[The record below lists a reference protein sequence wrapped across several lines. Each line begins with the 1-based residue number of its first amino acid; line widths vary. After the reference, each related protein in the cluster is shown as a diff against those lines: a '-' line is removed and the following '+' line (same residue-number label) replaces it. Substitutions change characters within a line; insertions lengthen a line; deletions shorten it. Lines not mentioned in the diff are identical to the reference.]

1 MFFYQGFKIMQL
13 GYRSNHHW
21 AVFISGRGSNLGS
34 LMQCSFLS
42 SIRLVVS
49 SRQKAYGLKKAK
61 RYGAATKVLSPQV
74 DWQDLL
80 LTLENYN
87 ISKIF
92 LAGFMKI
99 LPAEFINKWAKPIV
113 NIHPSLLPKYPGLN
127 SIERSFKDK
136 SQMGC
141 TLHKV
146 IDRVDMGD
154 VIFSAAI
161 PQVSSLE
168 TAQFLIHV
176 QEQKLGRNLMVHNS
190 LIV

>member
-1 MFFYQGFKIMQL
+1 MQL

-34 LMQCSFLS
+34 LMQCSFFS

-49 SRQKAYGLKKAK
+49 SRQNAYGLKKAK
-61 RYGAATKVLSPQV
+61 RCGVITKVLSPQV
-74 DWQDLL
+74 DWYDLL
-80 LTLENYN
+80 LTLEDHN
-87 ISKIF
+87 ISRIF

-99 LPAEFINKWAKPIV
+99 LPAEFINKWAKPVV

-136 SQMGC
+136 SRMGC

-146 IDRVDMGD
+146 IDKVDQGD
-154 VIFSAAI
+154 IIFSAMI
-161 PQVSSLE
+161 PQVPSLE
-168 TAQFLIHV
+168 TSQFLIHV
-176 QEQKLGRNLMVHNS
+176 QEQRLGRKLMHI
-190 LIV
+190 LL